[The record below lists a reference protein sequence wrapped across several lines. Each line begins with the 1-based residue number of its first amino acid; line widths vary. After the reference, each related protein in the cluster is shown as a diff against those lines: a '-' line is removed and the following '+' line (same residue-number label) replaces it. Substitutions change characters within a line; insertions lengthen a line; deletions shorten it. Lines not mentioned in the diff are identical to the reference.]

1 MEKVIEK
8 GEILDGRWEFVEH
21 SNNGAMYEFKN
32 IYNGIAIKLSARQ
45 VKMVKDGKDTIS
57 HIQTRRLRNVGK
69 TKGNPMWW
77 TNGVNKAFARQ
88 INKYNK

>member
-32 IYNGIAIKLSARQ
+32 IYNGITIKLSARQ
-45 VKMVKDGKDTIS
+45 VKMVTS
-57 HIQTRRLRNVGK
+57 
-69 TKGNPMWW
+69 
-77 TNGVNKAFARQ
+77 
-88 INKYNK
+88 